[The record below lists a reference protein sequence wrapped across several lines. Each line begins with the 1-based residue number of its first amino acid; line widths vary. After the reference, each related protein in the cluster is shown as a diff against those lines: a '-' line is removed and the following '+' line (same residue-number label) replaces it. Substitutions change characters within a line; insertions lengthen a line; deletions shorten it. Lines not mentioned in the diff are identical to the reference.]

1 MSYQELAEELCEL
14 HFLYSKELS
23 NIIAKAASQGEER
36 VLLYLWRHQGQVL
49 SGELTKE
56 LRLTSG
62 RMANILRVLEK
73 KKYIERRI
81 DAQDKRKVKVILQ
94 EKGRVFIMDIY
105 KRRLQE
111 HQKLLEELGTKDS
124 RELIRLMKKAIHITD
139 PSLLS

>member
-1 MSYQELAEELCEL
+1 M
-14 HFLYSKELS
+14 
-23 NIIAKAASQGEER
+23 
-36 VLLYLWRHQGQVL
+36 
-49 SGELTKE
+49 
-56 LRLTSG
+56 
-62 RMANILRVLEK
+62 
-73 KKYIERRI
+73 
-81 DAQDKRKVKVILQ
+81 KVILQ